1 MNKRK
6 SKCIINSEDSSIDL
20 YNRFLLHIRNE
31 SEKAKNTAFY
41 LGTGENDRPKGGRS
55 CTAKRRD

>member
-20 YNRFLLHIRNE
+20 SLLSLEKYKEQVKIYSEMVNE
-31 SEKAKNTAFY
+31 AAKI
-41 LGTGENDRPKGGRS
+41 LI
-55 CTAKRRD
+55 